1 VANDPD
7 FPVAWHA
14 HKIGLP
20 DAWDVST
27 GSAST
32 VVAVLDTGV
41 IASQPD
47 FAGRVLPA
55 LSATGS
61 LPMDGNAN
69 HHGTYV
75 AGTLA
80 MQIDNGVGSVG
91 VGNFSILPITVTD
104 ELGHNSSD
112 WIADGIRLAAD
123 RGARVINVSLG
134 TLSYGRLDSA
144 AAYARSKGA
153 LTFVAAGNADARNP
167 MSAYDNLIFVSGTD
181 RNDDRWTDNAGTG
194 SSWGPYV
201 DLSAPAHDI
210 RVIAPSLEQGY
221 GWISGTSF
229 ASPLAAGAAALAFSI
244 NPNLTP
250 EDVQAMLYATAVD
263 LGEASWDE
271 VYGHGRLD
279 VAALSLAAAATVPEP
294 GAFTLTV
301 CAATTLLLRRRRQ
314 RATHERRAGRASAHH
329 QESGAPKHTLQ

>member
-1 VANDPD
+1 MRFRLAVILVALSCATPSRAAVVPNDPD

-32 VVAVLDTGV
+32 IVAILDTGV
-41 IASQPD
+41 IANQPD
-47 FAGRVLPA
+47 FGGRVLPP
-55 LSATGS
+55 LSTTGS
-61 LPMDGNAN
+61 PAMDGTVN

-75 AGTLA
+75 AGTAA
-80 MQIDNGVGSVG
+80 MQINNGVGSVG

-104 ELGHNSSD
+104 EMGFNSSD

-123 RGARVINVSLG
+123 RGARVINVSLS
-134 TLSYGRLDSA
+134 TLSYGRLDNA

-153 LTFVAAGNADARNP
+153 LTFVAAGNSNVRSA
-167 MSAYDNLIFVSGTD
+167 MSGHDNLIFVSGTD
-181 RNDDRWTDNAGTG
+181 RNDGRWTEGGGVG

-244 NPNLTP
+244 NPELTP
-250 EDVQAMLYATAVD
+250 AEVQAMLYDTAVD
-263 LGEASWDE
+263 LGDPGWDE
-271 VYGHGRLD
+271 IYGHGRIH
-279 VAALSLAAAATVPEP
+279 VAAVAHAAAVTVPEP
-294 GAFTLTV
+294 GATILTSTLV
-301 CAATTLLLRRRRQ
+301 AAALLRRRR
-314 RATHERRAGRASAHH
+314 AA
-329 QESGAPKHTLQ
+329 